1 MRAWQ
6 LHELTGPGALSLDE
20 VPAPEPGPGQVRVG
34 LRIIALNHLDIWVT
48 HGLPAPPGLPHILG
62 GDGAGVVDAVGPGVT
77 GTEVGDEVIVNPS
90 LSCGACQVCAGGET
104 VYCPAFGVLGEH
116 SPGTL
121 AEQVV
126 IPAANAAPKPSNLS
140 WETAGSFALA
150 AGTAFR
156 MLRRGRLREGEILVV
171 VGVGGGVSSAAA
183 LLGVSMGARVF
194 VTSRDEEKI
203 AWAVANG
210 AEGGFDSSGP
220 FSKEL
225 KQAAGGL
232 GDVVIEN
239 VGPATWP
246 QSLRSLRP
254 GGRMVVCG
262 ATSGAKAQIVI
273 PALFFR
279 QLEIIGSTMFNPAEF
294 RELLDL
300 LASGQ
305 AQGPPVD
312 HVFPFE
318 ELPAA
323 VARLDSAR
331 QLGKVALSLH

>member
-20 VPAPEPGPGQVRVG
+20 VPAPEPGTGQVRVAP
-34 LRIIALNHLDIWVT
+34 RIIALNHLDIWVT
-48 HGLPAPPGLPHILG
+48 HGLPAPPSLPHILG

-77 GTEVGDEVIVNPS
+77 GWQEGDEVIINPS
-90 LSCGACQVCAGGET
+90 LSCGACEVCAGGDT
-104 VYCPAFGVLGEH
+104 VYCRSFGVLGEH
-116 SPGTL
+116 SQGTL
-121 AEQVV
+121 AEKVV
-126 IPAANAAPKPSNLS
+126 IPAANAVPKPPDLS
-140 WETAGSFALA
+140 WETAGSFSLA

-156 MLRRGRLREGEILVV
+156 MLRRGRLQAGEVLLV

-183 LLGVSMGARVF
+183 LLGASLGARVF
-194 VTSRDEEKI
+194 VTSRDEKKI

-210 AEGGFDSSGP
+210 AEGGFDSGGP
-220 FSKEL
+220 FAKEL
-225 KQAAGGL
+225 RATAGAL
-232 GDVVIEN
+232 ADVVIEN
-239 VGPATWP
+239 VGPATWG

-279 QLEIIGSTMFNPAEF
+279 QLEIIGSTMFTPAEYQDLVS
-294 RELLDL
+294 LLV
-300 LASGQ
+300 SGQ
-305 AQGPPVD
+305 AQAPPVD
-312 HVFPFE
+312 QVFPFE

-323 VARLDSAR
+323 VARLDSAQ
-331 QLGKVALSLH
+331 QLGKVALSLP